1 MSPFWNHTLKIDF
14 KEIWNMLIIRWFCFY
29 FLVASIVMHFT
40 LGSLVFLIYKMH
52 HFEEIEDYV
61 NPDFL
66 PVFISTNTSIST
78 LTMKCF
84 GMLRNLLTFEWK
96 LRLSKWAV
104 TCFSCHSYKSKTKLG
119 RKLARRNYTSNLV
132 LNTNKGFFSFNCMSL
147 KLYM

>member
-1 MSPFWNHTLKIDF
+1 
-14 KEIWNMLIIRWFCFY
+14 MLVIGWFCFY

-61 NPDFL
+61 NADFL

-78 LTMKCF
+78 LTMKCL

-104 TCFSCHSYKSKTKLG
+104 ICFSCYSYKSKTKLG